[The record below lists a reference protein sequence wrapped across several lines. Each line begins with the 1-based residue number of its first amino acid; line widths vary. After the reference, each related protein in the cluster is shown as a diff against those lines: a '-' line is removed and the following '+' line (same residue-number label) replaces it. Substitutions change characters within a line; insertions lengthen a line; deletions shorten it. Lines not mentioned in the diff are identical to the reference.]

1 MPNVPLGRQGRD
13 VAAEII
19 HLLERANLP
28 RGMSL
33 NALAYCRSQLES
45 RTLVETAVMV
55 AGCSASGF
63 LWNDELELYV
73 DIAKNGE
80 DVAFISKGWGD
91 PGLRIGELVH
101 VPLDQVAQLEKA
113 KQFCDANG
121 VVFSVRKDV
130 ASGAEVMLE
139 QVIYSTSFD
148 GRTFALALSTLI
160 KCSDHIKRC

>member
-1 MPNVPLGRQGRD
+1 
-13 VAAEII
+13 
-19 HLLERANLP
+19 
-28 RGMSL
+28 
-33 NALAYCRSQLES
+33 
-45 RTLVETAVMV
+45 MV

-91 PGLRIGELVH
+91 PGLRIEELVH
-101 VPLDQVAQLEKA
+101 VPLDQVARLEKA

-139 QVIYSTSFD
+139 QVIYSTGFD